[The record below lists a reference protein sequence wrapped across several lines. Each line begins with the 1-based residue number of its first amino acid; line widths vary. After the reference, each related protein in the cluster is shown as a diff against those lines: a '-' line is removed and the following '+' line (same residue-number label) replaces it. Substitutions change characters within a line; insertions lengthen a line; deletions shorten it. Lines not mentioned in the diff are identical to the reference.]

1 MKNFSSFLKGFQLP
15 KVVSDLR
22 VRLRVSFP
30 KYDRVWGDEKFSLQ
44 KEGGKEW
51 GVSFEITALKKFTLN
66 WSYAMKVILL
76 FLKHFYKNVLKREGL
91 LS

>member
-1 MKNFSSFLKGFQLP
+1 MP

-30 KYDRVWGDEKFSLQ
+30 KYDRVWVDEKFSLQ

-51 GVSFEITALKKFTLN
+51 GVSFEIRALKKFTLN
-66 WSYAMKVILL
+66 WSYAMKVIP